1 MSLKNFILSKLFVK
15 HLGLAIAIFTAVL
28 LILLIWLN
36 IYTRHGQTREIP
48 SFIGRTLEEAE
59 VIASKNKF
67 RFVVT
72 DSVYTTIV
80 PRGTIAEQN
89 PPAGMKV
96 KKHRRINITINAFNP
111 EMAEVPKLV
120 GLSLRQAL
128 ATITTAG
135 FETGKLNYTPDIS
148 VDFVLKQLHNG
159 TEIAP
164 GDTIQKGS
172 VIDLVLGSGLSS
184 RRTLIPDLVGLHFE
198 DARNQILSSSLN
210 LGTFVYDNTILTEED
225 TLNAFVYKQ
234 NPEYIEEA
242 TLQLGSTVYLWLTV
256 DSLKLPVDSTLLMLN
271 DTISGFTD
279 NTDIMQL
286 PDSI

>member
-1 MSLKNFILSKLFVK
+1 MSLKKFIFTKHFAK

-48 SFIGRTLEEAE
+48 SFIGRTLDEAQA
-59 VIASKNKF
+59 IASKNKF

-72 DSVYTTIV
+72 DSVYTSVV

-89 PPAGMKV
+89 PEAGQKV
-96 KKHRRINITINAFNP
+96 KKHRRINITINAFSP
-111 EMAEVPKLV
+111 EMAVVPKLV

-128 ATITTAG
+128 STIKTAG

-159 TEIAP
+159 VELAP

-172 VIDLVLGSGLSS
+172 IIDLLLGSGLSS
-184 RRTLIPDLVGLHFE
+184 RRTLIPNLIGMYLE
-198 DARNQILSSSLN
+198 DAKNQILSSSLN
-210 LGTFVYDNTILTEED
+210 LGTFVYDNTILTELD
-225 TLNAFVYKQ
+225 TLDAFVFKQ
-234 NPEYIEEA
+234 NPEYIEDA

-256 DSLKLPVDSTLLMLN
+256 DSLKLPVDSTLLLLN
-271 DTISGFTD
+271 DTIPVFINND
-279 NTDIMQL
+279 LMQL
-286 PDSI
+286 PESL